1 MYSTQL
7 TFEMTYQD
15 SKRKPWISNFNCST
29 HSLSLPTLNY
39 SIFAN
44 NLDKNETSSI
54 SPTTNGNLRRCQEE
68 RWGKNWKQ
76 ASGGNKLGRQPLNS

>member
-15 SKRKPWISNFNCST
+15 SKRKPWASNNFNCST
-29 HSLSLPTLNY
+29 HSPRLATLNY

-44 NLDKNETSSI
+44 NLDKNETSSV
-54 SPTTNGNLRRCQEE
+54 SPMTNGNLC
-68 RWGKNWKQ
+68 
-76 ASGGNKLGRQPLNS
+76 